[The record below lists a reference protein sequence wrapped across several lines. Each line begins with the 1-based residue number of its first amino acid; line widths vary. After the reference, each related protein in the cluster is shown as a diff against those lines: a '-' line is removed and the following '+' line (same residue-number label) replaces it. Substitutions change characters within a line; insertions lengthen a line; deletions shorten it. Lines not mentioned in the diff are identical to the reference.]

1 MRLFSQYFLDTP
13 KNTDYDHR
21 TNRGGIRWLMIKKDS
36 YLRNIFVDFDR
47 EKNSASND
55 TIFNGLIRIL
65 NGLLGQKLI
74 FLSFLYAQDV
84 PYYSTNIEKKCDI
97 RDQHILFY
105 RFIKFTNET
114 KTKNIFRIPEGGP
127 RLKKFNF
134 YEM

>member
-1 MRLFSQYFLDTP
+1 
-13 KNTDYDHR
+13 
-21 TNRGGIRWLMIKKDS
+21 MIKKDS
-36 YLRNIFVDFDR
+36 YLRNLFIDCGR

-55 TIFNGLIRIL
+55 TIFNGLVRIL

-74 FLSFLYAQDV
+74 FLSFIYAQDV

-97 RDQHILFY
+97 HDQRILFY
-105 RFIKFTNET
+105 RSMKIKNGT
-114 KTKNIFRIPEGGP
+114 KTKIIFRIPEGDP